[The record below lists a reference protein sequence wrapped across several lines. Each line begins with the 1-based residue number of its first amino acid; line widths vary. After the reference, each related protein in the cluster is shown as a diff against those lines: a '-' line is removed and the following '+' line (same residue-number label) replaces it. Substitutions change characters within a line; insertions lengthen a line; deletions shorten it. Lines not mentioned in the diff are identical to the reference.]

1 MFTLQLQKHRKL
13 IQLQPEHLKIIT
25 THAENTYPQECCGVI
40 LGYVNTERKIV
51 VEVIPTANAWNRE
64 NCRESDFDHS
74 TKDRY
79 AIAPPEL
86 LKIQKAAR
94 DRNLCIIGIYHSHPD
109 HPAIPSECDRLYA
122 WPEYSYI
129 IVSVEHGQTSN
140 IKSWTLDHHHQ
151 FQPEP
156 LIKSEL

>member
-1 MFTLQLQKHRKL
+1 M

-25 THAENTYPQECCGVI
+25 THAQNTYPQECCGVI
-40 LGYVNTERKIV
+40 LGYVNNESKIV
-51 VEVIPTANAWNRE
+51 VEVIPTANAWNTETE
-64 NCRESDFDHS
+64 NFTENDLTHS

-79 AIAPPEL
+79 TIAPQEL
-86 LKIQKAAR
+86 LKIQKSAR

-129 IVSVEHGQTSN
+129 IVSVKNGQTSSV
-140 IKSWTLDHHHQ
+140 KSWTLDHDHQ
-151 FQPEP
+151 FQPET
-156 LIKSEL
+156 LINPES